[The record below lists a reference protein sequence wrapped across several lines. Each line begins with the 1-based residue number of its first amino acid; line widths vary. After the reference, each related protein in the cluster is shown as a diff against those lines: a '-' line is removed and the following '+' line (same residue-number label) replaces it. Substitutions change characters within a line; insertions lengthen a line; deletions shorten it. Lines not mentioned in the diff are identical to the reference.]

1 MLFAT
6 PAADAYHATA
16 AVTTPHQPPACSHQV
31 WPLCESTKKP
41 ITSTI
46 SVISSVRNTRNTAA
60 DTRRLLRSMYV
71 LKTANANRYHAS
83 ALVRSP
89 PWNPAVNFVVPAR
102 ITKIPRPIQN
112 PPYVE
117 NAVAPNTL
125 RLRNSHIPARNC
137 ARPP

>member
-46 SVISSVRNTRNTAA
+46 SVISSVRNTRNTAV
-60 DTRRLLRSMYV
+60 DTRRLFSSMYV

-83 ALVRSP
+83 AFVRSP
-89 PWNPAVNFVVPAR
+89 PWKLAANFVDSAR
-102 ITKIPRPIQN
+102 ITKRPRPIQK

-117 NAVAPNTL
+117 KAVAPNTFL
-125 RLRNSHIPARNC
+125 LRNSHIPARSC
-137 ARPP
+137 ASPP